1 MRLRRIEP
9 VLRRALR
16 GPCRL
21 PSGSIVLVAVSGGA
35 DSTALLRGLCRI
47 APEFGLQVSAA
58 HLDHGLRGPESKADR
73 EFLERLCAQLGV
85 PLRWAH
91 WNTKERMRRRGWSGH
106 DGLRRLRRAFLEES
120 ARRAGAAAIATAHH
134 AQDQLETVLMRLLR
148 GTGLRGLGGMSAR
161 RGRWIR
167 PLLAADREQIEADLK
182 AVGQPWREDASNID
196 RRYLRSRIR
205 HDVLPV
211 LLAAGPDASNAAGR
225 GRLARRVASGLI
237 EIRSARRT
245 LERLAAAQ
253 VASLVSRP
261 ENAPAGG
268 RAEAGFNAAAM
279 ARLPA
284 ALRRAALRRIWARV
298 SGRQT
303 LRHAHLTAI
312 EGLLGRGRGGRVQ
325 LPRGVEAVREGEWL
339 RIGPRS
345 ASIEPDRVEVRTMTV
360 PGQVRWQGMRIQTRL
375 LSGPSARRQIPSKSS
390 SDEAFAADR
399 LEGRLQLR
407 VGKSDEL
414 FVPFGRRTPRRL
426 KDFLA
431 RERISSGQRRQPL
444 VLADDAGILWVIGVR
459 RSARAPL
466 TSSTRRAIWVH
477 CKP

>member
-16 GPCRL
+16 GPCQL
-21 PSGSIVLVAVSGGA
+21 PQGSLVLIAVSGGA
-35 DSTALLRGLCRI
+35 DSTALLLGLCRI
-47 APEFGLQVSAA
+47 APEFGLRVAAA
-58 HLDHGLRGPESKADR
+58 HLDHDLRGPESQADQAFV
-73 EFLERLCAQLGV
+73 EALCAKHGV
-85 PLRWAH
+85 PLRCKRWD
-91 WNTKERMRRRGWSGH
+91 TRERMRRRGWSGQE
-106 DGLRRLRRAFLEES
+106 GLRRLRREFLEES
-120 ARRAGAAAIATAHH
+120 ARRVGAAAIATAHH

-148 GTGLRGLGGMSAR
+148 GAGLRGLGGMSAR

-167 PLLAADREQIEADLK
+167 PLLAAGRDQIEADLK
-182 AVGQPWREDASNID
+182 AVGQSWREDQSNAD
-196 RRYLRSRIR
+196 PRYLRSRIR
-205 HDVLPV
+205 HDVLPA
-211 LLAAGPDASNAAGR
+211 LLEAGAAGSGPQAR
-225 GRLARRVASGLI
+225 GRLARRVASGLG

-245 LERLAAAQ
+245 LERLAASR
-253 VASLVSRP
+253 VAGLVTRP
-261 ENAPAGG
+261 ETARG
-268 RAEAGFNAAAM
+268 RPEVGFDPAAM

-303 LRHAHLTAI
+303 LRHAHLAAL
-312 EGLLGRGRGGRVQ
+312 EGLLGHGRGGRVE
-325 LPRGVEAVREGEWL
+325 LPGAVEAVREEGWL

-345 ASIEPDRVEVRTMTV
+345 ASIEPGQVEARTVTI
-360 PGQVRWQGMRIQTRL
+360 PGRVRWQGLRVQARL

-407 VGKSDEL
+407 AGKSDEW

-431 RERISSGQRRQPL
+431 RERIPRRQRQHPL

-466 TSSTRRAIWVH
+466 TSSTRRAIWIH